1 MCLIF
6 YNVLVYIMN
15 SSENNSNSL
24 TNDLTDIYNMIFT
37 KTTVVLLI
45 WFLALHFVCYWLLKY
60 FFSEDIENLDY
71 QSKLSRFL
79 DIAVLIFIS
88 LFLTA
93 SYYSMPQNDKE
104 IILENIA
111 SKTKEYIKDKD
122 SVYKTVVFILFF
134 YCIIYLFRIP
144 MNYQTKPYFI
154 SGIEYTSWSI
164 LVVIIFTKFFEDV
177 FSFSMLDTIYDF
189 LNWSNMDTSYNESSK
204 QSKVVQSNT
213 DQAKNTISTNK
224 TNNLFTFTSIFSTT
238 KPPVTSSKV
247 PVTTAKKNATTTT
260 APSATTTTAPSAT
273 TTTAPSATTKPP
285 TESSDSKKKVTPT
298 IESFD
303 TNIIET
309 TPTPSIKIPEVFNV
323 LGGYTYDQA
332 QYICKAYDAELA
344 NYDQIENTYNTGGEW
359 CNYGWS
365 DGQHALFPTQKT
377 TWEKLQKSADPNK
390 RISCGRP
397 GVNGGY
403 ITNSNT
409 KLGVNCYGIKP
420 ELLAKDTNVKEQ
432 EQGKV
437 FAKSKEDEEIEKKV
451 EFWKEQ
457 IKYGNVNI
465 NHHNYQVWSKN
476 DVGPNSEN
484 VVTPTV
490 YNKEKN
496 GDEISSVNPT
506 KNMKNISNAKESRNN
521 ESEKIPSTTMIPNNV
536 SLDLTPAKVPST
548 IAPANVESTNNNIV
562 KRKQK

>member
-1 MCLIF
+1 
-6 YNVLVYIMN
+6 MN

-247 PVTTAKKNATTTT
+247 PVTTAKKN
-260 APSATTTTAPSAT
+260 ATTTTAPSAT

>member
-1 MCLIF
+1 
-6 YNVLVYIMN
+6 MN

>member
-1 MCLIF
+1 M
-6 YNVLVYIMN
+6 
-15 SSENNSNSL
+15 
-24 TNDLTDIYNMIFT
+24 
-37 KTTVVLLI
+37 
-45 WFLALHFVCYWLLKY
+45 
-60 FFSEDIENLDY
+60 
-71 QSKLSRFL
+71 
-79 DIAVLIFIS
+79 
-88 LFLTA
+88 
-93 SYYSMPQNDKE
+93 
-104 IILENIA
+104 
-111 SKTKEYIKDKD
+111 
-122 SVYKTVVFILFF
+122 
-134 YCIIYLFRIP
+134 
-144 MNYQTKPYFI
+144 
-154 SGIEYTSWSI
+154 
-164 LVVIIFTKFFEDV
+164 
-177 FSFSMLDTIYDF
+177 
-189 LNWSNMDTSYNESSK
+189 
-204 QSKVVQSNT
+204 
-213 DQAKNTISTNK
+213 
-224 TNNLFTFTSIFSTT
+224 
-238 KPPVTSSKV
+238 
-247 PVTTAKKNATTTT
+247 
-260 APSATTTTAPSAT
+260 
-273 TTTAPSATTKPP
+273 
-285 TESSDSKKKVTPT
+285 
-298 IESFD
+298 
-303 TNIIET
+303 
-309 TPTPSIKIPEVFNV
+309 FNV

-490 YNKEKN
+490 YNKEKMA
-496 GDEISSVNPT
+496 
-506 KNMKNISNAKESRNN
+506 MKFLQLIRLK
-521 ESEKIPSTTMIPNNV
+521 T
-536 SLDLTPAKVPST
+536 
-548 IAPANVESTNNNIV
+548 
-562 KRKQK
+562 